1 MDLVDFP
8 PIVANRVLKRQPLNI
23 VFVRKH
29 LVQRQRE
36 QQYLDSLLSHPL
48 PPSNKEEEE
57 EEGEGEGEGQSRQFE
72 DALPVGSFTHHS
84 WRMRRTVS
92 DPRHNN

>member
-8 PIVANRVLKRQPLNI
+8 SIVANRVLKRLPLNI

-48 PPSNKEEEE
+48 SPSDKEEQ
-57 EEGEGEGEGQSRQFE
+57 EGEGEGEAQSRQFE
-72 DALPVGSFTHHS
+72 DALPVGSFTQYS